1 MTAERRA
8 GSEES
13 TVGNPAPAETWLVLG
28 NWPGTEANLLR
39 LHAAIVGRSGIDGRA
54 WEEACGE
61 VKSLPSS

>member
-13 TVGNPAPAETWLVLG
+13 TEGSPEPAAVWPELG

-61 VKSLPSS
+61 VKSLP